1 MLLLVKVSVLHG
13 RFSHLFNYTNYTSHT
28 ADIVAGQKN
37 VVFRDTVSITYARNE
52 IGTWHLESSLF
63 RGIIFL
69 LFCWEILNL

>member
-37 VVFRDTVSITYARNE
+37 VVFRDTVSITYAHNE
-52 IGTWHLESSLF
+52 IGT
-63 RGIIFL
+63 
-69 LFCWEILNL
+69 